1 MLMVRRIAIVV
12 ILGLLATAGATA
24 PAEAGV
30 ECLRWNSTLGVC
42 LVEASGSAGGGS
54 QNVSN
59 PGAGTATT
67 TCTYMGDVIPCA
79 TAMGTWWASKSCYV
93 RLADPQ
99 PPYENAVW
107 EGRTDG
113 AIYVCSPPVALP
125 GTATGAF
132 WAASNPVGGPSPRAL
147 ADQAVEAMNLR
158 AGLIGIVP
166 EPGPGKVGIVGMPA
180 WMWIADPG
188 ESTVGPITRSASGGG
203 VTVSATARLDRVV
216 WSMGDGATV
225 TCAGPAAVGT
235 RYEDRFGASPSPS
248 CGHTYTRMS
257 DDQPSDAYTVTA
269 TSYWTVSWSGG
280 GASGTIPLD
289 FSRSTQVTVGEIQ
302 VLVTG

>member
-1 MLMVRRIAIVV
+1 MAGRLALLAI
-12 ILGLLATAGATA
+12 LSLLATTAPTA
-24 PAEAGV
+24 PAAAAV

-42 LVEASGSAGGGS
+42 LVEAAGGASGSS
-54 QNVSN
+54 SNNVSN
-59 PGAGTATT
+59 PGAGSGATT
-67 TCTYMGDVIPCA
+67 CSYLDDVIPCT

-93 RLADPQ
+93 GLAETQ
-99 PPYENAVW
+99 PPHENAIW
-107 EGRTDG
+107 EGHTDG
-113 AIYVCSPPVALP
+113 AIYLCSPPAALP
-125 GTATGAF
+125 GTATGTF

-147 ADQAVEAMNLR
+147 ADRAVEAMNLR

-166 EPGPGKVGIVGMPA
+166 EPEPGKVCIVGMPA

-188 ESTVGPITRSASGGG
+188 ESTVGPITRTASAGG

-216 WSMGDGATV
+216 WSMGDGTTV

-235 RYEDRFGASPSPS
+235 PYEDRFGASPSPT

-269 TSYWTVSWSGG
+269 TSYWIVTWSGG
-280 GASGTIPLD
+280 GASDTIPLD

-302 VLVTG
+302 VLITG